1 MSKLLSIII
10 PLYNSAQWLPKCI
23 ESALNQDVAEE
34 QLEIICVND
43 GSPDNS
49 ADIVREYQAK
59 HPKSIVLLEQE
70 NQGPSGARNNGM
82 RHATGKNL
90 CFLDPDDFL
99 QPNVLGGLTKR
110 MEDEQL
116 DMLRFNYQIVDENYN
131 HLEKRQFEKDFD
143 YSSQLMTGAEF
154 LANRLDIACHIWKY
168 MYRTE
173 IITKNGIWCFTG
185 DYFDDTPWLPMVLMN
200 AKRMDV
206 CNTVVHNYQERSD
219 SLVKAKTLQAVR
231 RQNDGFIL
239 LLSLLKEEMCV
250 LQGGESHRENMRALS
265 TLAIPGETLKKI
277 LQWYNMIFAHATVS
291 LLTNVAAKD
300 YDSCNLVLQQ
310 IRQIETSKLSLKKAI
325 RINKKKIILFNIS
338 PFLLIK
344 VIRLKTKFAGGRL

>member
-10 PLYNSAQWLPKCI
+10 PLYNSAQWLPKCLN
-23 ESALNQDVAEE
+23 SALCQDVDEE

-49 ADIVREYQAK
+49 ADIVRQYQAR
-59 HPKSIVLLEQE
+59 HPQSIVLLEQE
-70 NQGPSGARNNGM
+70 NQGTSGARNNGM
-82 RHATGKNL
+82 RHATGKYL

-99 QPNVLGGLTKR
+99 QPNVLGVLTKR
-110 MEDEQL
+110 MEEEQL

-131 HLEKRQFEKDFD
+131 HIEKRQFEKDFD

-173 IITKNGIWCFTG
+173 TITKKGIWCFTG

-200 AKRMDV
+200 AKRMDI

-219 SLVKAKTLQAVR
+219 SLVKAKTLKAVR

-239 LLSLLKEEMCV
+239 LLRLLKEEMCV
-250 LQGGESHRENMRALS
+250 LQGGESHRENMRALA
-265 TLAIPGETLKKI
+265 TLAIPDETLEKI
-277 LQWYNMIFAHATVS
+277 LQWYNMIIAHATVA
-291 LLTNVAAKD
+291 LLTNVAVKD
-300 YDSCNLVLQQ
+300 YQSCESVINQVKELGINHLSSHNALTINKRKINLYN
-310 IRQIETSKLSLKKAI
+310 LSPYLLYKAI
-325 RINKKKIILFNIS
+325 R
-338 PFLLIK
+338 
-344 VIRLKTKFAGGRL
+344 LKHKMYKAY